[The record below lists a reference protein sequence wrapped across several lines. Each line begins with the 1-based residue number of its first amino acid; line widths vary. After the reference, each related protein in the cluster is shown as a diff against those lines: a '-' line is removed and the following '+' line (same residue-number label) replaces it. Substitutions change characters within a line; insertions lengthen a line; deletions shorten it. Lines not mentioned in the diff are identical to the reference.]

1 MQQTGF
7 DPTGAQASAPPPSG
21 SQRGGEVVRG
31 AARGALVGTV
41 GGAIAGDAG
50 TGAAAGAAWVG

>member
-41 GGAIAGDAG
+41 GVRMRPMPELARLQVPQ
-50 TGAAAGAAWVG
+50 WVG